1 MSTKRRQALGR
12 GLDALLGSTA
22 VSAPPATVESE
33 ASSDLGEMPFV
44 YLDVEAIRPNPRQ
57 PRQDFDSES
66 LEELAA
72 SIRESGLVQ
81 PLVVRQVGDA
91 HELVAGERRWRASK
105 LAGLGQV
112 PCLVREM
119 AEAESLLISLVENL
133 QREDLNPIDE
143 AEAYARL
150 RNDFGQSQEQVAQR
164 VGKSRVA
171 VANSLR
177 LLNLAA
183 EMREDVRDGTISA
196 GHARALLGVTDEARR
211 RALWEEIKREGL
223 SVRQAEDHSRA
234 PGSERPRQTSAFTG
248 RPRSRRDPVAE
259 SLAEELTKRLGCRVA
274 IRRRGEKRGRVE
286 IHFGSLEEFD
296 RILDALGLPTGHR
309 L

>member
-1 MSTKRRQALGR
+1 
-12 GLDALLGSTA
+12 
-22 VSAPPATVESE
+22 
-33 ASSDLGEMPFV
+33 
-44 YLDVEAIRPNPRQ
+44 
-57 PRQDFDSES
+57 
-66 LEELAA
+66 
-72 SIRESGLVQ
+72 
-81 PLVVRQVGDA
+81 
-91 HELVAGERRWRASK
+91 
-105 LAGLGQV
+105 
-112 PCLVREM
+112 
-119 AEAESLLISLVENL
+119 
-133 QREDLNPIDE
+133 
-143 AEAYARL
+143 
-150 RNDFGQSQEQVAQR
+150 
-164 VGKSRVA
+164 
-171 VANSLR
+171 
-177 LLNLAA
+177 
-183 EMREDVRDGTISA
+183 MREDVRDGTISA